1 MDSFQFKVNE
11 YGIFD
16 SSIHFPNVAVTN
28 YRPVNQYE
36 IELFTVDCEGSTFI
50 EKKEYPLKCGT
61 LICAKPGRKRRSRL
75 HFRCYYVHLTT
86 DSPRLKKFLDAIP
99 DYINLP
105 DLSEPTRLFHEMLRI
120 QAENNDIENSLL
132 LQSIVCRLLAFI
144 GNLSRAFTAN
154 ISSSVYIHQKMLLNI
169 EKEIRENPSGDFSL
183 EALSKKS
190 NLSPVY
196 FHKIFTEYFGKTP
209 SKYVFDCRI
218 AAAKVALV
226 TQSNPISEIAN
237 SCGFSSQSYFNY
249 KFKEA
254 VGKSPLQ
261 YRKIMLNRKQI

>member
-1 MDSFQFKVNE
+1 MDSLEFKIND

-16 SSIHFPNVAVTN
+16 SSVHFPDISVTN
-28 YRPVNQYE
+28 YRLLSQYE
-36 IELFTVDCEGSTFI
+36 IELFTVDCDGSAFI
-50 EKKEYPLKCGT
+50 EDKEYPLKYGT
-61 LICAKPGRKRRSRL
+61 LICTKPGEKRRSRL
-75 HFRCYYVHLTT
+75 NFRCHYIHFTT
-86 DSPRLKKFLDAIP
+86 ESPRLKKFLDGIP
-99 DYINLP
+99 DCINLP

-120 QAENNDIENSLL
+120 QAECEDIENSLL
-132 LQSIVCRLLAFI
+132 LQGIVCRLLAFI
-144 GNLSRAFTAN
+144 GNFSRTFTEN
-154 ISSSVYIHQKMLLNI
+154 ISSSVYMHQKMLLNI

-183 EALSKKS
+183 EVLAKKS
-190 NLSPVY
+190 NLSPIY

-226 TQSNPISEIAN
+226 TQSSPISEIAN

-261 YRKIMLNRKQI
+261 YRKIMLSRKEI